1 MERNDICQF
10 QFDIYKRCKN
20 EKKGKK
26 RETFLNE
33 NDLNQYQN
41 FSFKDDKEIPC

>member
-1 MERNDICQF
+1 MKGM
-10 QFDIYKRCKN
+10 IYVNFSLIRDAKMKRK
-20 EKKGKK
+20 EKK